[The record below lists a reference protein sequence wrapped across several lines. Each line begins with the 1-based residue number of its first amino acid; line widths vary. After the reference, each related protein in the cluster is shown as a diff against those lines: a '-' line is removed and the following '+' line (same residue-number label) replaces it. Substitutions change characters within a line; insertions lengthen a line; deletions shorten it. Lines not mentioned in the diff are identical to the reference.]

1 VQTLFQADVAW
12 IANHQVIQQI
22 DFQQVGGLDQLA
34 RKIDIFG

>member
-1 VQTLFQADVAW
+1 
-12 IANHQVIQQI
+12 VIQQI